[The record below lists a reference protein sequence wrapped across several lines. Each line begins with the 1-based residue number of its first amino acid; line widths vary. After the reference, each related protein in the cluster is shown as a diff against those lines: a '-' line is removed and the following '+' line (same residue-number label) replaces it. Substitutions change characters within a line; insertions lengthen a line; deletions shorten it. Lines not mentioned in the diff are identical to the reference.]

1 MAGAPFCCK
10 LSPMDDD
17 PNPRAKPLSRDAQRA
32 EALRANLIRRKVQ
45 ARDRAESA
53 EPLPLKSPGEP

>member
-1 MAGAPFCCK
+1 
-10 LSPMDDD
+10 MDDD
-17 PNPRAKPLSRDAQRA
+17 PNPRPKPLSRDAQRA
-32 EALRANLIRRKVQ
+32 EALRANLIRRKAQ